1 MPSSSQSLPD
11 TPTLPNTHSGIPTRL
26 LDKAK
31 RAKALIW
38 QGRKVSAS
46 QVPRT
51 EPALPQG
58 VSRSTF
64 VKAISDI
71 TQTLGAE
78 NVELNDKPA
87 VDHGWYMEHP
97 NTHDMMT
104 VTDPEAFLHRGSPS
118 HRPLGQ
124 QIPHA
129 AFIPITYFFYP
140 ETANRTL
147 EDIDRFFET
156 RPGVLIFNNKL
167 ATQLERPQVYIEQ
180 DEQFALHAE
189 KGDGWS
195 GDKGKAANEVSIEKM
210 A

>member
-87 VDHGWYMEHP
+87 VDHGCLRGRLP
-97 NTHDMMT
+97 Q
-104 VTDPEAFLHRGSPS
+104 LHRGSPS